1 MKHLIYIHRNF
12 ILEAS
17 TNVLMNSYCRLCAAR
32 YVKLWDCQIHKIYI
46 FISLQRNNVLQGH
59 HLSYTCL
66 DVLKTTYVCACMLIK
81 VANSIMVLSLLGI
94 KVIYFEGQY
103 IIYNLN
109 EECWNSYVDSLSL
122 ILGVLVY
129 KCVQYS

>member
-1 MKHLIYIHRNF
+1 
-12 ILEAS
+12 
-17 TNVLMNSYCRLCAAR
+17 
-32 YVKLWDCQIHKIYI
+32 
-46 FISLQRNNVLQGH
+46 
-59 HLSYTCL
+59 
-66 DVLKTTYVCACMLIK
+66 MLIK

-109 EECWNSYVDSLSL
+109 EECWNSYVDSLSP

-129 KCVQYS
+129 ICVCNIHNMCKKLRRINHSQNRVFVIPRNRHKKNYFVSIVIQ

>member
-1 MKHLIYIHRNF
+1 
-12 ILEAS
+12 
-17 TNVLMNSYCRLCAAR
+17 
-32 YVKLWDCQIHKIYI
+32 
-46 FISLQRNNVLQGH
+46 
-59 HLSYTCL
+59 
-66 DVLKTTYVCACMLIK
+66 MLIK

-129 KCVQYS
+129 KYVCVVFVICARS

>member
-1 MKHLIYIHRNF
+1 
-12 ILEAS
+12 
-17 TNVLMNSYCRLCAAR
+17 
-32 YVKLWDCQIHKIYI
+32 
-46 FISLQRNNVLQGH
+46 
-59 HLSYTCL
+59 
-66 DVLKTTYVCACMLIK
+66 MLIK

-129 KCVQYS
+129 KCV